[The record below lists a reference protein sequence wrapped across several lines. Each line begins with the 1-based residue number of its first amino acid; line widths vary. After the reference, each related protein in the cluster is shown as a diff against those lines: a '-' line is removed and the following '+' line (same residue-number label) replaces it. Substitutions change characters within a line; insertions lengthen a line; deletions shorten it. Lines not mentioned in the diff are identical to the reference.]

1 MTNAGGTR
9 GPWAALQL
17 PAALTRIRAMLSDE
31 EKQYLTWLTA
41 ERYEG
46 WGAVVDLGPWLGSSS
61 AALAEGLRRQNSTA
75 RVQSYDL
82 FKWDR
87 EYMSAIAAE
96 DLEPGDDFRPLFM
109 REVGEYASM
118 IDAHKE
124 DVSRLRWSGGPIEI
138 LFVDVAKTWD
148 LTNAVFRGFGHAL
161 VPGKSRVVLQDFRH
175 HSTHW
180 LPLVFDS
187 RPDLWTEAE
196 AVEDGWTVTFIPQ
209 KKLDG
214 PDGVTSDYAEDDFSL
229 ETAETLMRARMA
241 KESDSN
247 SGLLLRSLYRKA
259 LLEGDPAVCDR
270 LRRELLERESED
282 ALREIEDIEPLLLQR
297 GWRAYSREDYQTARL
312 LGERCMSEKEPPSVY
327 SLGLYAMSC
336 LKLGDKGRAATCID
350 RIVRGWPDFLP
361 GLLYRA
367 ELAVDDHRLADAK
380 ADATNVLD
388 RSGDDQES
396 RDHALHLLEWIEGL
410 E

>member
-9 GPWAALQL
+9 GPWAALKL
-17 PAALTRIRAMLSDE
+17 PAALTRIKAMLSDE

-41 ERYEG
+41 ERFEG

-61 AALAEGLRRQNSTA
+61 AALAEGLRRQGSTA

-124 DVSRLRWSGGPIEI
+124 DVSRMRWSGGPIEI

-161 VPGKSRVVLQDFRH
+161 VPGRSRVVLQDFRH

-209 KKLDG
+209 KQLDG
-214 PDGVTSDYAEDDFSL
+214 PDGITSDYSEESFSF
-229 ETAETLMRARMA
+229 ETAEQLMRARMA
-241 KESDSN
+241 RESDRN

-259 LLEGDPAVCDR
+259 LLDGEPAVCDR
-270 LRRELLERESED
+270 LRRELVEKESD
-282 ALREIEDIEPLLLQR
+282 DGLGEIEDIEPHLLQR
-297 GWRAYSREDYQTARL
+297 GWRAYAREDYRSAL
-312 LGERCMSEKEPPSVY
+312 LLSERCMGGKETPSQY
-327 SLGLYAMSC
+327 ALGLQAMSC
-336 LKLGDKGRAATCID
+336 LQLGDKSRAAVCID
-350 RIVRGWPDFLP
+350 RIVRGWPNFLQ

-367 ELAVDDHRLADAK
+367 TLALAENRLADAR
-380 ADATNVLD
+380 ADATTALE
-388 RSGDDQES
+388 RSGDDEDV
-396 RDHALHLLEWIEGL
+396 RDHALHVLKRIEGL

>member
-1 MTNAGGTR
+1 MTNARATR
-9 GPWAALQL
+9 GPWTALKL
-17 PAALTRIRAMLSDE
+17 PAALTRIKAMLSDE

-41 ERYEG
+41 EKFEG

-96 DLEPGDDFRPLFM
+96 DLAPGDDFRPLFL

-196 AVEDGWTVTFIPQ
+196 AVEEGWTVTFIPN

-214 PDGVTSDYAEDDFSL
+214 PDGITSEPSEESFSF

-241 KESDSN
+241 RESDRN
-247 SGLLLRSLYRKA
+247 GGLLLRSLYRKA
-259 LLEGDPAVCDR
+259 LLDGDPSVCDR
-270 LRRELLERESED
+270 LRRELLENEPED
-282 ALREIEDIEPLLLQR
+282 ALGEIEDIEPLLLQQ
-297 GWRAYSREDYQTARL
+297 GWRAYNREDYRTARL
-312 LGERCMSEKEPPSVY
+312 VGERCMRGKETPSVY
-327 SLGLYAMSC
+327 ALGLYAMSS
-336 LKLGDKGRAATCID
+336 LNLGDKALAATYID
-350 RIVRGWPDFLP
+350 QIVRGWPDFLP

-367 ELAVDDHRLADAK
+367 ELAVADHRLADART
-380 ADATNVLD
+380 DATNVLE
-388 RSGDDQES
+388 RSGDDQDV
-396 RDHALHLLEWIEGL
+396 RNHALHVLKWIEGL